1 MSAYYATGGPAQ
13 GPAGPSTLTPAQVWF
28 SGPLP
33 QSRATVAFRLLMA
46 IPHFVVLWLMAI
58 AAGVVVFI
66 GWWGAL
72 FTGRLPVF
80 AADFLTGYVRW
91 VARVQAYTC
100 LLTDEYPPFALD
112 DADYPV
118 RVAVTP
124 GQQLNRA
131 AVFFRFFL
139 LIPCWFVQTFVTYGA
154 LTVFQL
160 VNWLIVLVK
169 GQPPAAIY
177 QALSAV
183 LRFQVRV
190 LAFALMLTSTYP
202 ANLLGDADLPRLA
215 PPQPGYGPQGG
226 YGYPQPGYGY
236 PQPGYGAPQGY
247 AGYGAPPGGLPAY
260 GGPRGYV
267 ADGPGYGTAV
277 DPAWRLILS
286 RPARKLV
293 IFFIVFGVAL
303 SVASNVV
310 NTYRLS
316 SNISTLSTT
325 LELTADA
332 ASANSALS
340 GYSNDFNACGEKL
353 ACITRLDRET
363 ASTLGLFAAQLR
375 TISVP
380 SKAVAARARLI
391 SVTSDAAAAF
401 AKLGAA
407 TSADQYQ
414 SVSESS
420 GAGQAV
426 EQFDPAYNNLVE
438 ALTS

>member
-33 QSRATVAFRLLMA
+33 QSRVTVAFRLLMA
-46 IPHFVVLWLMAI
+46 IPHFIVLWLMAI

-100 LLTDEYPPFALD
+100 LLTDEYPPFALG

-131 AVFFRFFL
+131 AVFFRLFL

-169 GQPPAAIY
+169 GQPPEAIY

-202 ANLLGDADLPRLA
+202 ANLFGDADLPGLA
-215 PPQPGYGPQGG
+215 PSYGPQDG
-226 YGYPQPGYGY
+226 YGYPQPGYGA

-247 AGYGAPPGGLPAY
+247 AGYGAPEGGLPAY

-286 RPARKLV
+286 RPARKLM

-316 SNISTLSTT
+316 NNISSLSAQV
-325 LELTADA
+325 ELAADA
-332 ASANSALS
+332 ASVNSALS
-340 GYSNDFNACGEKL
+340 GYSNEFNACGEKL

-363 ASTLGLFAAQLR
+363 ASTLDLFTAELR

-426 EQFDPAYNNLVE
+426 EQFDPAYNNLVD